1 MPLLAALPSWR
12 QNAVSTFD
20 ALGWLFA
27 TLSCY
32 LCSQRINRHTDGIMV
47 FFKGLR
53 WTVLSDET
61 HRGRSLGRYFVDPLM
76 LYPSIIP
83 CRIRL
88 PSRG

>member
-1 MPLLAALPSWR
+1 MLFLLLMRYVGSLQP
-12 QNAVSTFD
+12 
-20 ALGWLFA
+20 
-27 TLSCY
+27 Y
-32 LCSQRINRHTDGIMV
+32 LRPCPQRMNRHTDGIIV

-76 LYPSIIP
+76 LYPLIIP
-83 CRIRL
+83 RRIQL